1 MKHFLLILTTL
12 LLNFHLSFA
21 QVDLAYRCKIEPNVM
36 HTTLSYSPIETDS
49 TTFKYGNLYYGGM
62 KDLMKSFVNLKASV
76 PFKIDTVNSNVIFY
90 HPDNQK
96 IEINYDIIDTHTP
109 EQKVIGEM
117 FRPIISDSYFFSLS
131 HTLFLKPETD
141 KEEKSII
148 MSVTLEKNPAFPM
161 YFTFAPELKPGKTV
175 KLNLEEGMDALVCG
189 ATDLHIET
197 RELDGIKN
205 YIVLRIREDN
215 KYNLDR
221 FMNYFDAFIPAM
233 NDFWGNL
240 EGDYY
245 SLIASPFLDI
255 DYHDISGT
263 AFNNGFHVK
272 YSGDTILANNEV
284 VSTISHEI
292 MHRFIGAGTV
302 SLGTE
307 HQWFDEG
314 FNDYTTWYLLAKSG
328 ITTQE
333 DFKNSI
339 EQTYKEL
346 ADNPVNN
353 TPNSEVMKRFW
364 EGKYYKHLPYQ
375 RGAMFAA
382 YLDKR
387 ITDLSNG
394 TKSFQDFMSRLKA
407 TSEQKEAL
415 LTVDDFIT
423 VASEFI
429 PKEEI
434 AASLNSY
441 IINGELIP
449 KEKVVH

>member
-1 MKHFLLILTTL
+1 
-12 LLNFHLSFA
+12 
-21 QVDLAYRCKIEPNVM
+21 M
-36 HTTLSYSPIETDS
+36 HTTLTYTPIATDS
-49 TTFKYGNLYYGGM
+49 TVFKYGNEFYGGM
-62 KDLMKSFVNLKASV
+62 KDLMKSMVNLESTV
-76 PFKIDTVNSNVIFY
+76 TYKIDSTSSHVTFY
-90 HPDNQK
+90 HPKNK
-96 IEINYDIIDTHTP
+96 SFEIKYDIIDTHTP
-109 EQKVIGEM
+109 EQRVVGEM
-117 FRPIISDSYFFSLS
+117 FRPIITDNYFFSLS

-141 KEEKSII
+141 KENKDIS
-148 MSVTLEKNPAFPM
+148 MSVTLEKKPAFPM
-161 YFTFAPELKPGKTV
+161 YFSIDPEMKPGKAVNLT
-175 KLNLEEGMDALVCG
+175 LEEGMNALACG

-205 YIVLRIREDN
+205 YIVLRIRKDN

-339 EQTYKEL
+339 EQTYQEL
-346 ADNPVNN
+346 TDNPVNN

-387 ITDLSNG
+387 ITELSNG
-394 TKSFQDFMSRLKA
+394 SKSFQDFMRRLKS
-407 TSEQKEAL
+407 TSEQKDAL
-415 LTVDDFIT
+415 LTEDDFIT
-423 VASEFI
+423 VAAEFI

-434 AASLNSY
+434 TEALNSY

>member
-12 LLNFHLSFA
+12 LLHLHTSFA
-21 QVDLAYRCKIEPNVM
+21 QVDLAYRFKIEPNVM
-36 HTTLSYSPIETDS
+36 HTTLTYTPIATDS
-49 TTFKYGNLYYGGM
+49 TVFKYGNEFYGGM
-62 KDLMKSFVNLKASV
+62 KDLMKSMVNLESTV
-76 PFKIDTVNSNVIFY
+76 TYKIDSTSSHVTFY
-90 HPDNQK
+90 HPKNK
-96 IEINYDIIDTHTP
+96 SFEIKYDIIDTHTP
-109 EQKVIGEM
+109 EQRVVGEM
-117 FRPIISDSYFFSLS
+117 FRPIITDNYFFSLS

-141 KEEKSII
+141 KENKDIS
-148 MSVTLEKNPAFPM
+148 MSVTLEKKPAFPM
-161 YFTFAPELKPGKTV
+161 YFSIDPEMKPGKAVNLT
-175 KLNLEEGMDALVCG
+175 LEEGMNALACG

-205 YIVLRIREDN
+205 YIVLRIRKDN

-339 EQTYKEL
+339 EQTYQEL
-346 ADNPVNN
+346 TDNPVNN

-387 ITDLSNG
+387 ITELSNG
-394 TKSFQDFMSRLKA
+394 SKSFQDFMRRLKS
-407 TSEQKEAL
+407 TSEQKDAL
-415 LTVDDFIT
+415 LTEDDFIT
-423 VASEFI
+423 VAAEFI

-434 AASLNSY
+434 TEALNSY